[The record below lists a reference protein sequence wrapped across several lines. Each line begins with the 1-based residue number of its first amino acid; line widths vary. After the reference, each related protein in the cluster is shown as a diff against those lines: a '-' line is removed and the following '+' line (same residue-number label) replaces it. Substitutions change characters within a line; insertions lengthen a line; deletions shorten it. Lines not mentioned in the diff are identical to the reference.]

1 MANRHIHQLVTRR
14 VRTTSVTMLTA
25 LALAVSVFALAP
37 VQAATVVDSTPS
49 NPQGWA
55 NANVL
60 SGGTVSRVYTDDA
73 PYGFAALRL
82 TTNNTTASK
91 AQYRIAQP
99 NANLSTLGD
108 LSYWSKALSGPAL
121 ASATLQ
127 VEVRLTGGS
136 FGTVSN
142 LVFEP
147 YWQNGTGD
155 PAPVVPNVWQNWTN
169 METTGRFWSSRTLNV
184 GTCSLV
190 NGAGG
195 PPLYTIP
202 EVIAMCPDATVVG
215 IALNVGTFNVN
226 YDVLADG
233 VSFNGTTYN
242 FELNPVFQP
251 TGEIR
256 NPARR
261 GQKVFTDGSALL
273 SAIYDNGSD
282 DVADLSW
289 SVVAGDCDTGTP
301 VAGNIGGFT
310 DAYQWDG
317 ERFRATLDTTG
328 WANGAYCFVFDPLE
342 GLGQNDVR
350 LTETFTV
357 AT

>member
-1 MANRHIHQLVTRR
+1 MANRHIVQLVNR
-14 VRTTSVTMLTA
+14 VRTTSVTMLVA
-25 LALAVSVFALAP
+25 LALAVSVLVFAPA
-37 VQAATVVDSTPS
+37 QATTVVDVTPS

-60 SGGTVSRVYTDDA
+60 SGGTRSTVYTDGA
-73 PYGFAALRL
+73 PYGFAAVRL
-82 TTNNTTASK
+82 TTTDNTASK
-91 AQYRIAQP
+91 AQYRIAVP
-99 NANLSTLGD
+99 NINLSTLGD
-108 LSYWSKALSGPAL
+108 LSYWTKALSGPAG

-127 VEVRLTGGS
+127 VEVRLTGGT

-147 YWQNGTGD
+147 YWQDGTGS
-155 PAPVVPNVWQNWTN
+155 PAPVVPNTWQHWTD
-169 METTGRFWSSRTLNV
+169 METTGLFWSSRTLASGSCV
-184 GTCSLV
+184 LT

-195 PPLYTIP
+195 PPLYTLP
-202 EVIAMCPDATVVG
+202 QVAALCPSATVVG
-215 IALNVGTFNVN
+215 IAVNVGTFNTN
-226 YDVLADG
+226 YDVLVDG

-261 GQKVFTDGSALL
+261 GQKVYTDGSALL

-282 DVADLSW
+282 DVAELSW

-301 VAGNIGGFT
+301 VAGNIAGFT
-310 DAYQWDG
+310 DPYQWDG
-317 ERFRATLDTTG
+317 ERFRATQNTSG
-328 WANGAYCFVFDPLE
+328 WPNGAYCFVFDPLE
-342 GLGQNDVR
+342 GPGQHDVR
-350 LTETFTV
+350 LTEAFTV
-357 AT
+357 AN